1 MKLVFRRRKGSKAQ
15 VFTKRLGKAVIA
27 ITKKAID
34 NASEFKTRKGVKRI
48 SVIAKIVEVR
58 KGKTLKKGM
67 EVAVVC
73 NKADRG
79 QWIGKKA
86 NERTVTV
93 LLVRR
98 TSKGKEDVI
107 VLEAEQQGSIGAQ
120 ASKKLRKLAL
130 S

>member
-58 KGKTLKKGM
+58 KGKTLK
-67 EVAVVC
+67 
-73 NKADRG
+73 
-79 QWIGKKA
+79 
-86 NERTVTV
+86 
-93 LLVRR
+93 
-98 TSKGKEDVI
+98 
-107 VLEAEQQGSIGAQ
+107 
-120 ASKKLRKLAL
+120 
-130 S
+130 